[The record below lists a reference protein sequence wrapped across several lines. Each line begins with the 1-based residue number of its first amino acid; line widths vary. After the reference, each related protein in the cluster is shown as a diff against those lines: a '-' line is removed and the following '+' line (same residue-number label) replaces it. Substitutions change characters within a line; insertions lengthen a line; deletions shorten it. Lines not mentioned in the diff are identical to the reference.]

1 MRKKYKV
8 PEVHIRNYKV
18 PKVIVEEYKVP
29 EIITFVIVKCPY
41 CGVYV
46 QAVFREKGGAFG
58 MGWYCPACG
67 SRIIPR
73 MKYVKTQEGGED
85 DD

>member
-1 MRKKYKV
+1 MSRK
-8 PEVHIRNYKV
+8 HRDLDIHTRNYQV
-18 PKVIVEEYKVP
+18 PINLVKEYGVP
-29 EIITFVIVKCPY
+29 EIVTFVIIKCPY

-67 SRIIPR
+67 SRVIPR
-73 MKYVKTQEGGED
+73 MKYVKTQEEGED
-85 DD
+85 ND